1 MKLTIEDCLN
11 LEIEIAGFKN
21 EHGEILLKG
30 LLNEPLNLKTKY
42 WLNKL
47 LTKLQSEKKHFTE
60 SRDSLI
66 KELGEVQ
73 EDGNILIPMLKDGE
87 QNPNILEFNKQV
99 QELLKQEIEIKV
111 NKFQIESFDFES
123 DENYPTFMSKCIED
137 EV

>member
-1 MKLTIEDCLN
+1 MKLTIADCLN

-21 EHGEILLKG
+21 QEGEILLKG

-47 LTKLQSEKKHFTE
+47 LTKLQAEKKHFTE

-66 KELGEVQ
+66 RELGEVQ
-73 EDGNILIPMLKDGE
+73 EDRSIAIPMLKDGE
-87 QNPNILEFNKQV
+87 QNPNIIEFNKQAE
-99 QELLKQEIEIKV
+99 ELLKQEIEIEI